1 MEMLEFLVSD
11 ELKCF
16 QWLVNKYMT
25 AESHFPIGG
34 EQLEHADRRT
44 TWRLLEKLFGSK
56 RAERVAME
64 ILMKIVPTLCMYAKS
79 VLSYT

>member
-25 AESHFPIGG
+25 AESHCSG

-44 TWRLLEKLFGSK
+44 TWRLLEKLFGSN